1 MPRSSSRHRREI
13 YGVDSAGET
22 APEHGEKP
30 NDPPIEVE
38 APNLVIGLD
47 LIVEVG
53 DSGTH
58 DMTQYNRGGPAAGWL
73 LLGSPAWISIGNTTG
88 LLTWTD
94 AVDEAGTIQ
103 VIAFNSGGQGS
114 DTFDYAGL
122 PVDESLYVNPELA
135 GGAPSGPSDGNN
147 PPTSHSI
154 GFNTAN
160 SHPEDNGDGT
170 FTWVCNP
177 DGDSGRTYLG
187 YTVHNHLPAL
197 PAGTEILY
205 RVWAERVSG
214 SGGTTAAV
222 AVSGTNDVQIV
233 SNDSS
238 VPNGTTKLCTLRM
251 RTTGPGFTA
260 QLRTGTGV
268 TNNRTE
274 HIRIWGPE
282 IYTNYF
288 EPPDL
293 DITVDLD
300 IDEGDD
306 GGHSL
311 DQYNNGGEATEWS
324 MTGAPGWMSL
334 DAQAGFLQ
342 WEDAEIGTGTVTI
355 TAENRGGVSTDTFDY
370 TVAGHDPVVDT
381 QPVDLTVTEPDGGAF
396 TITASHP
403 TGADLFYL
411 WQASDGGAW
420 ENAQNVLSD
429 ASGATSTTLTLNS
442 TTVADGAYDIRCRLR
457 AYDSASGDNQTLSD
471 VVSLTVDAP

>member
-13 YGVDSAGET
+13 QGYDSAGES
-22 APEHGEKP
+22 AGDHGEKP
-30 NDPPIEVE
+30 NDPVETE
-38 APNLVIGLD
+38 APRLVIGLD

-58 DMTQYNRGGPAAGWL
+58 DMTQYNQGGTAAGWL

-94 AVDEAGTIQ
+94 AVDEAGTVQ
-103 VIAFNSGGQGS
+103 VIAINGAGQGS
-114 DTFDYAGL
+114 DTFDYVGL
-122 PVDESLYVNPELA
+122 PVDESLYVNPEYA
-135 GGAPSGPSDGNN
+135 GGAPSGPSDGSN

-154 GFNTAN
+154 GFNTVD

-177 DGDSGRTYLG
+177 NNDSGRSYLG
-187 YTVHNHLPAL
+187 YTVHNHMPAL

-214 SGGTTAAV
+214 FGGTTAILG
-222 AVSGTNDVQIV
+222 VSGTNDIEVV
-233 SNDSS
+233 ANDSS
-238 VPNGTTKLCTLRM
+238 VPDGTTKLCTLRM

-300 IDEGDD
+300 IDEGDA

-311 DQYNNGGEATEWS
+311 DQYNSGGEATEWS
-324 MTGAPGWMSL
+324 MTGAPSWMSL

-342 WEDAEIGTGTVTI
+342 WADAEIGTGTVTI

-370 TVAGHDPVVDT
+370 TVSGHDPVIDT

-396 TITASHP
+396 TTTASHP

-411 WQASDGGAW
+411 WQANDGGGWVA
-420 ENAQNVLSD
+420 AATHLPD
-429 ASGATSTTLTLNS
+429 ATGNETDTLTLPA
-442 TTVADGAYDIRCRLR
+442 TAVADNGLQLRCRIR
-457 AYDSASGDNQTLSD
+457 AYVSSSAAHQAYTDEVL
-471 VVSLTVDAP
+471 LTVNAP